1 MLNQNLWFLLFLL
14 CLWRLVFDPPSNTLN
29 IHTAKIIEYENR
41 IRQFST
47 PDKIFRYFATV
58 RLQDATQTIV
68 CMTPEDF
75 LRSIYPGIKQ
85 PDGKSLIQMSICNYI
100 FSYWINLSK
109 DIFFIVL
116 VVLVGITYF
125 S

>member
-1 MLNQNLWFLLFLL
+1 MFVTSCFW
-14 CLWRLVFDPPSNTLN
+14 PTIKHTLN
-29 IHTAKIIEYENR
+29 SHTAKIIEYENR